1 MRLFLSSQSFL
12 MHHRS
17 SNIVP
22 SAFKA
27 AEVRLLLKKAGLD
40 PNVFKN
46 YWPVSNL
53 PFLSKIF
60 EKIVLA
66 I

>member
-17 SNIVP
+17 NNIVP

-46 YWPVSNL
+46 YRPVSNL

-60 EKIVLA
+60 QKIVLA